1 MKRSAIKRD
10 LRSPKY
16 RPRIIP
22 NKRKQLSRMAC
33 RKVDHGTRYVLG
45 RQDV

>member
-1 MKRSAIKRD
+1 MHQKRSAIKRD

-22 NKRKQLSRMAC
+22 NKRKQANRLAC
-33 RKVDHGTRYVLG
+33 RNHGASNGKTIA
-45 RQDV
+45 

>member
-1 MKRSAIKRD
+1 MKRCVIKRD

-22 NKRKQLSRMAC
+22 DKRKQSKRLAC
-33 RKVDHGTRYVLG
+33 RKGGQFDAHVS
-45 RQDV
+45 